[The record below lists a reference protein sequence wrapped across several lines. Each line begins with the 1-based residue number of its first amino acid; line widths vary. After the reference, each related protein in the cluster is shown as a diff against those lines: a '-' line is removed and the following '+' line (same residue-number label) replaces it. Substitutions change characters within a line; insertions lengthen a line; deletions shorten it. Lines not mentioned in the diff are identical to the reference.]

1 MPLSVGHGR
10 LSAMTTP
17 TRVLPTTAAAPNA
30 PAALRRGE
38 RAMMFVL
45 AVAAVLA
52 VCWLS
57 AMIYIVGAWAIA
69 L

>member
-1 MPLSVGHGR
+1 
-10 LSAMTTP
+10 MTTP
-17 TRVLPTTAAAPNA
+17 TSAAPA
-30 PAALRRGE
+30 PLRRTE

-52 VCWLS
+52 VCWVS
-57 AMIYIVGAWAIA
+57 AMIYIVAVWAIA